1 MHQRSLAAN
10 NDVTPILT
18 VTHPLGPEVCVLC
31 LLLAS
36 IGAVHRI
43 VLLKLHGLHLLLD
56 GVHGDDEFV
65 EVAEKIRNKVSLK
78 FHSFTR
84 LVWRKN

>member
-56 GVHGDDEFV
+56 GVHGEGW
-65 EVAEKIRNKVSLK
+65 KNRNVDVKSGYLYW
-78 FHSFTR
+78 FLR
-84 LVWRKN
+84 QCD